1 MGRRANNQSEQK
13 WRHLQVLVKPQNQA
27 IIHLLSDGKP
37 RMPVEICREL
47 KRFPKATLYIAM
59 RELVMKKILIPKIIE
74 DKGKR
79 RKTLTEI
86 LGYTLDD
93 DVSHLIRMLNEAD
106 KLAENISMR

>member
-1 MGRRANNQSEQK
+1 MGRQANDQGEHK
-13 WRHLQVLVKPQNQA
+13 WRHLRVLVKPQNQA

-47 KRFPKATLYIAM
+47 KAFPKATLYIAM

-86 LGYTLDD
+86 LGYTLDE
-93 DVSHLIRMLNEAD
+93 DVSELVRMLNEAD

>member
-1 MGRRANNQSEQK
+1 MGKQSNNEGEHK
-13 WRHLQVLVKPQNQA
+13 WRHLPVLVKPQNQV

-47 KRFPKATLYIAM
+47 KAFPKATLYIAM
-59 RELVMKKILIPKIIE
+59 RELVMKRVLIPKIIE

-86 LGYTLDD
+86 LGYTLDK
-93 DVSHLIRMLNEAD
+93 DVSEMVRLLNEAD

>member
-1 MGRRANNQSEQK
+1 MGRQANNQGEHK
-13 WRHLQVLVKPQNQA
+13 WRHLRVLVKPQNQA

-47 KRFPKATLYIAM
+47 KAFPKATLYIAM

-79 RKTLTEI
+79 RRTLTDI
-86 LGYTLDD
+86 LGYTLDK
-93 DVSHLIRMLNEAD
+93 DVYELIKMLNDAD